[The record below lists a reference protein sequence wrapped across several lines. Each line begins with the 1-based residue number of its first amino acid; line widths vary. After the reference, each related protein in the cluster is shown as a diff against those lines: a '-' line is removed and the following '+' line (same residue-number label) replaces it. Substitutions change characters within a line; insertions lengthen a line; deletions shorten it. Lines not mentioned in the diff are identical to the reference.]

1 MANLLQIQLSDGS
14 SFLINHG
21 VDQFIETQNAPN
33 VALRID
39 PRGNVITG
47 GQFREGDMTL
57 EPTEYFRLVENEVHV
72 RGVIDEVGAG
82 QNILYGILDETLP
95 SSPANPLNG
104 FTLDEVHGPQT
115 PLIGVLR
122 EVVL

>member
-1 MANLLQIQLSDGS
+1 MIGIDGKKRMLSLAMIVKNDAAEARLLARCLDS
-14 SFLINHG
+14 
-21 VDQFIETQNAPN
+21 
-33 VALRID
+33 
-39 PRGNVITG
+39 
-47 GQFREGDMTL
+47 
-57 EPTEYFRLVENEVHV
+57 V